1 MALAD
6 CKECRGTGWVV
17 AEEDGSSSAKR
28 CGCVDTAQSV
38 ELLERAQI
46 PENYRNAAFDI
57 EYPQNN
63 PIARK
68 TLSDAVLPIMAY
80 ANNYPVLN
88 GRLGLLLTGPQGVG
102 KTHLA
107 VEVVRELQ
115 GRGHE
120 CVFFN
125 YQTQLEK

>member
-46 PENYRNAAFDI
+46 PENYRNASFDI
-57 EYPQNN
+57 VYPQNN

-68 TLSDAVLPIMAY
+68 TLSDAIQPIKAY
-80 ANNYPVLN
+80 ANNYPVR
-88 GRLGLLLTGPQGVG
+88 GG
-102 KTHLA
+102 
-107 VEVVRELQ
+107 
-115 GRGHE
+115 GRGRGRAGPRGGGGARRAGAGGRDG
-120 CVFFN
+120 
-125 YQTQLEK
+125 L